1 LFISFIDLGLAHH
14 LVVIIIFMQ
23 LFVVVYR
30 ESLHGVNPILHYIA
44 RGASFSSFS
53 GQNAIEFGH
62 ACSHLLLLKFVI
74 VVSVSI
80 F

>member
-1 LFISFIDLGLAHH
+1 
-14 LVVIIIFMQ
+14 MQ

-30 ESLHGVNPILHYIA
+30 ESLHGVNPILHFIA

-53 GQNAIEFGH
+53 GKNAIEFGH
-62 ACSHLLLLKFVI
+62 VCCYPLLVKKLLI
-74 VVSVSI
+74 VVTVSM